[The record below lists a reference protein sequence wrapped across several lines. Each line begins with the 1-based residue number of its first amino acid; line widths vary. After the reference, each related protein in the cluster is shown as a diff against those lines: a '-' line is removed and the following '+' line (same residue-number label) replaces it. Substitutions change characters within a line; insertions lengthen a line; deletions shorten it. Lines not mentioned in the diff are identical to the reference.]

1 MEVGW
6 LGNYVRSAY
15 GCVMEG
21 GCWWRRSGQ
30 REHEMGKRL
39 LCRRDGR
46 WGGATNAT
54 TTAEFEA
61 RSSCLQPEPREEGEA
76 MTSEE
81 SLGK

>member
-1 MEVGW
+1 VQKRWEV
-6 LGNYVRSAY
+6 
-15 GCVMEG
+15 
-21 GCWWRRSGQ
+21 
-30 REHEMGKRL
+30 
-39 LCRRDGR
+39 
-46 WGGATNAT
+46 GGATNAT

>member
-1 MEVGW
+1 VEVGW

-46 WGGATNAT
+46 WGG
-54 TTAEFEA
+54 
-61 RSSCLQPEPREEGEA
+61 RRMQLPRP
-76 MTSEE
+76 
-81 SLGK
+81 SLKQDRAAYSQSPGRKVRQ